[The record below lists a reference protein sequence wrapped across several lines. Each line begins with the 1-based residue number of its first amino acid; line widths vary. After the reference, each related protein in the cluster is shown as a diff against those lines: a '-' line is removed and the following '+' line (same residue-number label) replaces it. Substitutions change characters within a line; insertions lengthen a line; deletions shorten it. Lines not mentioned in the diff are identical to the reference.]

1 MGLKMTIKDI
11 AKKALAH
18 FKDKGYVFTP
28 SEYEEVFCKIAR
40 RYGVIIEDCNKIAKY
55 LSKLDSKYKAIAK
68 SYNIKNFTIH
78 IFNSFFY
85 NFYIF

>member
-40 RYGVIIEDCNKIAKY
+40 RYGVIIEDCNNIAKY
-55 LSKLDSKYKAIAK
+55 LS
-68 SYNIKNFTIH
+68 
-78 IFNSFFY
+78 
-85 NFYIF
+85 